1 MSARLQPRRAQP
13 CACVAARRRQSG
25 QALTESSLLL
35 ATLLG
40 GLAVGGIWL
49 LKTHPEMMNAL
60 NIHVQGFY
68 FLLSLPFP

>member
-1 MSARLQPRRAQP
+1 MNLETFWGQGED
-13 CACVAARRRQSG
+13 G
-25 QALTESSLLL
+25 QALVESSILL

-49 LKTHPEMMNAL
+49 MKTHPEMLNA
-60 NIHVQGFY
+60 IDSRIRGAY

>member
-1 MSARLQPRRAQP
+1 MRLTAFWKQGEE
-13 CACVAARRRQSG
+13 G
-25 QALTESSLLL
+25 QALVESSILL

-49 LKTHPEMMNAL
+49 MRTHPAMLNA
-60 NIHVQGFY
+60 IDARIRGAY